1 MLIDGD
7 NMEKSNKTSERL
19 QLAMKIKGVTQ
30 ADLRRLTGINKG
42 AISCYVSGKYIP
54 KQNGINLLSNALQVD
69 PLWLLGY
76 DTYMEKVGVEAKE
89 KDAEFDLLITQFRN
103 LKDKQKDL
111 IKYMFKLFDLENKK

>member
-103 LKDKQKDL
+103 LKDKQKEL